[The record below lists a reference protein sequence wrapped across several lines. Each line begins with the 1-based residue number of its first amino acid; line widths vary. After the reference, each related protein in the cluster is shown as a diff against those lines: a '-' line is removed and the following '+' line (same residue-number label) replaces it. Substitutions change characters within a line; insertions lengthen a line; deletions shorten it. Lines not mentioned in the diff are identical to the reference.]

1 METLT
6 PDQIDKRHLC
16 IRAIGLIARQIAC
29 AAEGDLA
36 RVLLHV
42 RHELGDTRRIDLR
55 VVHTP
60 A

>member
-29 AAEGDLA
+29 AAEGDL
-36 RVLLHV
+36 
-42 RHELGDTRRIDLR
+42 ELAATYQIEFQRTLDILR
-55 VVHTP
+55 GN
-60 A
+60 AGEG